1 MFIHTYA
8 KGGSNGGSTA
18 KNAKASGTANT
29 GGSTKPDKMRG
40 KQVIDDVEKFIDD
53 LVVTSAPK
61 NLVLRL
67 KALRICLTVLRENTV
82 EVPLTKFTK

>member
-40 KQVIDDVEKFIDD
+40 K
-53 LVVTSAPK
+53 
-61 NLVLRL
+61 
-67 KALRICLTVLRENTV
+67 
-82 EVPLTKFTK
+82 